1 MEHTLELIERSHAGD
16 KDAREALVEENMGLV
31 YSVARRFTG
40 RGCETEDLLQI
51 GSIGLLKAIDNF
63 DPAFEVR
70 FSTYAVPMIAGE
82 IRRFLRDDGMLKV
95 SRSLKETA
103 ARVCA
108 AREELEKKSGREP
121 TMEELSSRTGAAME
135 EIVLAIESAAEVE
148 SLYKTVYQGDGTA
161 ILLMDRIEDQGN
173 AGEELLNRMVLRQLL
188 DSLDEKESRI
198 IRLRY
203 FEERTQTQVAK
214 ELGMTQ
220 VQVSRMEK
228 RILKKMRGRF
238 F

>member
-1 MEHTLELIERSHAGD
+1 M
-16 KDAREALVEENMGLV
+16 
-31 YSVARRFTG
+31 
-40 RGCETEDLLQI
+40 
-51 GSIGLLKAIDNF
+51 
-63 DPAFEVR
+63 
-70 FSTYAVPMIAGE
+70 
-82 IRRFLRDDGMLKV
+82 
-95 SRSLKETA
+95 
-103 ARVCA
+103 
-108 AREELEKKSGREP
+108 
-121 TMEELSSRTGAAME
+121 
-135 EIVLAIESAAEVE
+135 ESAAEVE

-203 FEERTQTQVAK
+203 FEERPQPQVAK